1 MHKYAMLFVNTIEK
15 HVLFSDFIIDYDEP
29 PTIINYT
36 SRAQCYLKYNI
47 INTVNNRT
55 FLVIAIV
62 SLEFLLS

>member
-47 INTVNNRT
+47 INTVNNKEL
-55 FLVIAIV
+55 F
-62 SLEFLLS
+62 